1 MLLCPLDYRY
11 GRAEMKA
18 IFTEENRLLTQLK
31 VEAAL
36 ARAHAKLGN
45 IPKAAADEI
54 AKKADLV
61 HVKPE
66 RVKEIED
73 ETKHDVMAMVRSLS
87 EQCSGEAGRYVHLG
101 ATSNDIVDT
110 ATAIQISQ
118 SLDIVEKDVLHLIAT
133 MAKLAKEHRETI
145 MMGRTH
151 GQFAIPTT
159 FGFKIAGYITE
170 MMRYQERIS
179 EARKRLCVGK
189 MSGAIGT
196 GAALGPKVQE
206 IQELVMKDLGL
217 GIEEAATQIVCRDRY
232 AELVA
237 IMTMLDTSCERYAT
251 EVRNLQRSEIMEV
264 SEAFDNEKQVGSS
277 TMAQK
282 RNPVISENLCGLTRI
297 ARAFIIPAMED
308 MVLWHERDLTNS
320 SAERFI
326 LPHVMVLTDDIV
338 TKMDTVFTGL
348 VIHKD
353 NMQRNLD
360 SSRGL
365 MMAEPVMICLVGK
378 GMGRQDAH
386 EIVRRA
392 SMAAEDQGKTFKEM
406 LLKNKEVK
414 ARITKTEL
422 DKVMDP
428 ANYVGVAPQIV
439 DSVVA
444 QALALTSPKKAVRKV
459 K

>member
-11 GRAEMKA
+11 GRDEMKA
-18 IFTEENRLLTQLK
+18 IFTEDNRLLTQLK

-45 IPKAAADEI
+45 IPKAAAVEI
-54 AKKADLV
+54 TKKADLRY
-61 HVKPE
+61 VKPE
-66 RVKEIED
+66 KVKEIED
-73 ETKHDVMAMVRSLS
+73 ETKHDVMAMVRALS
-87 EQCSGEAGRYVHLG
+87 DQCSGEAGRYVHFG

-110 ATAIQISQ
+110 ASAIQISQ
-118 SLDIVEKDVLHLIAT
+118 SLDIVERDVIHLIGT
-133 MAKLAKEHRETI
+133 LTKLAKEHRDTI

-159 FGFKIAGYITE
+159 YGFKIAGYITE

-196 GAALGPKVQE
+196 GAALGPKVLE

-237 IMTMLDTSCERYAT
+237 IMSMLDTSCERYAT

-264 SEAFDNEKQVGSS
+264 SEAFDSEKQVGSS

-338 TKMDTVFTGL
+338 TKMDTVFSGL
-348 VIHKD
+348 VVHKD

-365 MMAEPVMICLVGK
+365 MMAEPVMIFLVGK
-378 GMGRQDAH
+378 GLGRQDAH

-406 LLKNKEVK
+406 LLKNKEIKSRVTK
-414 ARITKTEL
+414 AEL

-439 DSVVA
+439 DSVVTKA
-444 QALALTSPKKAVRKV
+444 EKLTSAKKARKGT

>member
-1 MLLCPLDYRY
+1 MH
-11 GRAEMKA
+11 
-18 IFTEENRLLTQLK
+18 F
-31 VEAAL
+31 
-36 ARAHAKLGN
+36 
-45 IPKAAADEI
+45 
-54 AKKADLV
+54 
-61 HVKPE
+61 
-66 RVKEIED
+66 
-73 ETKHDVMAMVRSLS
+73 
-87 EQCSGEAGRYVHLG
+87 G
-101 ATSNDIVDT
+101 ATRNDIVDT
-110 ATAIQISQ
+110 ASAIQISQ
-118 SLDIVEKDVLHLIAT
+118 SLDIVEKDVIQLIST
-133 MAKLAKEHRETI
+133 LSKLAEANRDTI

-159 FGFKIAGYITE
+159 YGFKIAGYITE

-196 GAALGPKVQE
+196 GAALGPKVLE
-206 IQELVMKDLGL
+206 IQELVMNDLGL
-217 GIEEAATQIVCRDRY
+217 GIEEQRPRSSAATGTPNWYRSWPCWTRHATLR
-232 AELVA
+232 
-237 IMTMLDTSCERYAT
+237 T

-264 SEAFDNEKQVGSS
+264 SEAFDSKKQVGSS

-282 RNPVISENLCGLTRI
+282 RNPIISENLCGLTRI
-297 ARAFIIPAMED
+297 ARAMIIPAMED

-326 LPHVMVLTDDIV
+326 LPHIMVLTDDIV
-338 TKMDTVFTGL
+338 TKMDTVFSGL

-365 MMAEPVMICLVGK
+365 MMAEPVIICLVGK
-378 GMGRQDAH
+378 GLGRQDAH

-392 SMAAEDQGKTFKEM
+392 SMAAEDQGKTLKEM

-414 ARITKTEL
+414 SRITKAEL
-422 DKVMDP
+422 DDVMDP

-444 QALALTSPKKAVRKV
+444 KAKSMTSHKKARRK
-459 K
+459 KK

>member
-11 GRAEMKA
+11 GRDEMKA
-18 IFTEENRLLTQLK
+18 IFTEDNRLLTQLK

-45 IPKAAADEI
+45 IPKAAAVEI
-54 AKKADLV
+54 TKKANLSY
-61 HVKPE
+61 VKPE

-73 ETKHDVMAMVRSLS
+73 EIKHDVMAMIRALS
-87 EQCSGEAGRYVHLG
+87 EQCLGEAGRYVHFG

-110 ATAIQISQ
+110 ASAIQISQ
-118 SLDIVEKDVLHLIAT
+118 SLDIVEKDVIHLIGT
-133 MAKLAKEHRETI
+133 LTKLAKEHRDTI

-159 FGFKIAGYITE
+159 YGFKIAGYITE

-196 GAALGPKVQE
+196 GAALGPKVLE
-206 IQELVMKDLGL
+206 IQDLVMNDLGL
-217 GIEEAATQIVCRDRY
+217 GTEEAATQIICRDRY

-237 IMTMLDTSCERYAT
+237 IMSMLDTSCERYAT

-264 SEAFDNEKQVGSS
+264 SEAFDSEKQVGSS

-338 TKMDTVFTGL
+338 TKMDTVFSGL
-348 VIHKD
+348 VVHKD

-365 MMAEPVMICLVGK
+365 MMAEPVIIFLVGK
-378 GMGRQDAH
+378 GLGRQDAH

-392 SMAAEDQGKTFKEM
+392 SMAAEDQGKTFKEI
-406 LLKNKEVK
+406 LLKNKEIKFRV
-414 ARITKTEL
+414 TTTEL

-444 QALALTSPKKAVRKV
+444 KAKALTSTKKV
-459 K
+459 KGKKM

>member
-1 MLLCPLDYRY
+1 LDYRY
-11 GRAEMKA
+11 GRDEMKA
-18 IFTEENRLLTQLK
+18 IFTEDNRLLTQLK

-45 IPKAAADEI
+45 IPKAAAVEI
-54 AKKADLV
+54 TKKANLSY
-61 HVKPE
+61 VKPE

-73 ETKHDVMAMVRSLS
+73 EIKHDVMAMIRALS
-87 EQCSGEAGRYVHLG
+87 EQCLGEAGRYVHFG

-110 ATAIQISQ
+110 ASAIQISQ
-118 SLDIVEKDVLHLIAT
+118 SLDIVEKDVIHLIGT
-133 MAKLAKEHRETI
+133 LTKLAKEHRDTI

-159 FGFKIAGYITE
+159 YGFKIAGYITE

-196 GAALGPKVQE
+196 GAALGPKVLE
-206 IQELVMKDLGL
+206 IQDLVMNDLGL
-217 GIEEAATQIVCRDRY
+217 GTEEAATQIICRDRY

-237 IMTMLDTSCERYAT
+237 IMSMLDTSCERYAT

-264 SEAFDNEKQVGSS
+264 SEAFDSEKQVGSS

-338 TKMDTVFTGL
+338 TKMDTVFSGL
-348 VIHKD
+348 VVHKD

-365 MMAEPVMICLVGK
+365 MMAEPVIIFLVGK
-378 GMGRQDAH
+378 GLGRQDAH

-392 SMAAEDQGKTFKEM
+392 SMAAEDQGKTFKEI
-406 LLKNKEVK
+406 LLKNKEIKFRV
-414 ARITKTEL
+414 TTTEL

-444 QALALTSPKKAVRKV
+444 KAKALTSTKKV
-459 K
+459 KGKKM

>member
-11 GRAEMKA
+11 GRDDMKA

-45 IPKAAADEI
+45 MPKAAAAEI
-54 AKKADLV
+54 TKKANL
-61 HVKPE
+61 HYVKPE

-73 ETKHDVMAMVRSLS
+73 EIKHDVMAMIRSLS
-87 EQCSGEAGRYVHLG
+87 EQCSGEAGRYVHFG
-101 ATSNDIVDT
+101 ATSNDIVNT
-110 ATAIQISQ
+110 ASAIQISQ
-118 SLDIVEKDVLHLIAT
+118 SLDIVEKDVIQLIST
-133 MAKLAKEHRETI
+133 LSKLAEANRDTI

-159 FGFKIAGYITE
+159 YGFKIAGYITE

-196 GAALGPKVQE
+196 GAALGPKVLE
-206 IQELVMKDLGL
+206 IQELVMNDLGL

-232 AELVA
+232 AELVS
-237 IMTMLDTSCERYAT
+237 IMAMLDTSCERYAT

-264 SEAFDNEKQVGSS
+264 SEAFDSKKQVGSS

-282 RNPVISENLCGLTRI
+282 RNPIISENLCGLTRI
-297 ARAFIIPAMED
+297 ARAMIIPAMED

-326 LPHVMVLTDDIV
+326 LPHIMVLTDDIV
-338 TKMDTVFTGL
+338 TKMDTVFSGL

-365 MMAEPVMICLVGK
+365 MMAEPVIICLVGK
-378 GMGRQDAH
+378 GLGRQDAH

-392 SMAAEDQGKTFKEM
+392 SMAAEDQGKTLKEM

-414 ARITKTEL
+414 SRITKAEL
-422 DKVMDP
+422 DDVMDP

-444 QALALTSPKKAVRKV
+444 KAKSMTSHKKARRK
-459 K
+459 KK